1 MAVIDKI
8 SEFIK
13 APRARLSREEA
24 CRLYRES
31 GGILKIENDRLLFP
45 GPERLVSQLS
55 EAMVRR
61 DGLTAQLRFWQR
73 QHRTIAPGNM
83 LEEAM
88 RITDPLFWEHTIKF
102 TTEADYRQSFEKV
115 DLPMKYLNDEKYRK
129 IIRTFI
135 RDESYRKRLVKAKTG
150 VLGLSGD
157 TITESAEKKRDFKRK
172 IVVGK
177 VEKLKKE
184 RDELAERIRVL
195 ETLLDWQSR
204 SQAKEERLTHSQERY
219 QL

>member
-1 MAVIDKI
+1 MTVIDKV

-13 APRARLSREEA
+13 APGARLSREEA

-31 GGILKIENDRLLFP
+31 GGILKISDERLLFP
-45 GPERLVSQLS
+45 DSGRLISQLS

-88 RITDPLFWEHTIKF
+88 RVTDPLFWEHLIKF
-102 TTEADYRQSFEKV
+102 GTQKDYRQSFDKV

-150 VLGLSGD
+150 VLSLSSD
-157 TITESAEKKRDFKRK
+157 TIKESAEKNRDFKRK
-172 IVVGK
+172 IVGDK
-177 VEKLKKE
+177 VERLKKE
-184 RDELAERIRVL
+184 RAGLADRIRVL
-195 ETLLDWQSR
+195 EVLLEWCSG
-204 SQAKEERLTHSQERY
+204 SQAEEERLARGQERY

>member
-73 QHRTIAPGNM
+73 QHRTTAPDNL
-83 LEEAM
+83 LEDAM
-88 RITDPLFWEHTIKF
+88 RITDPLFWEHLMKMA
-102 TTEADYRQSFEKV
+102 TERDYRQSFDKV
-115 DLPMKYLNDEKYRK
+115 DLPMKYLSDEKYRK

-150 VLGLSGD
+150 VLGQSSD
-157 TITESAEKKRDFKRK
+157 TITESADKKRDFKRK
-172 IVVGK
+172 IVGDK
-177 VEKLKKE
+177 VERLKKE
-184 RDELAERIRVL
+184 RTGLADRIKVL
-195 ETLLDWQSR
+195 EVLLEWCSG
-204 SQAKEERLTHSQERY
+204 SQAEEERLTHSQERY